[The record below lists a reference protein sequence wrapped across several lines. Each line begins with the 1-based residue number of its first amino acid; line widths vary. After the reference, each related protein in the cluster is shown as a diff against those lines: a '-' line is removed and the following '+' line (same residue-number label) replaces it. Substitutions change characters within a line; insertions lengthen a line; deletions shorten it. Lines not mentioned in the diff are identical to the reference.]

1 VARAEQQ
8 QNAATDAAA
17 GATPAADE
25 ASDAALEPAAGA
37 PVSPTQLRAARLA
50 RLEQSDAS
58 G

>member
-17 GATPAADE
+17 DATLAADE
-25 ASDAALEPAAGA
+25 ASDAALEPAADA